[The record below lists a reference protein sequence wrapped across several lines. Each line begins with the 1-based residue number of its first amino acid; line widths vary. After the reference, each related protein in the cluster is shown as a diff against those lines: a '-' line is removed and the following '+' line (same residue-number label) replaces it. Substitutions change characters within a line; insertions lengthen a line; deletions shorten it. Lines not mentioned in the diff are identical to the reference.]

1 MCTLLSIIFYYHWK
15 PLPSFPIAEY
25 CYDVPRI
32 KNNTKVFHVG
42 KDACNTMNQ
51 TSFEIQYF
59 FGLISIQVESNSFKF
74 VNSFA
79 LNTLPNLKEIH
90 IGESSFEGF
99 SRNSGYRFSIFNCT
113 QLSSVSIGKGSF
125 SQYSD
130 VFEIRECP
138 SLERIVLQGFN
149 FQVSRLVLD
158 GISAGN
164 VTI

>member
-1 MCTLLSIIFYYHWK
+1 
-15 PLPSFPIAEY
+15 
-25 CYDVPRI
+25 
-32 KNNTKVFHVG
+32 
-42 KDACNTMNQ
+42 MNQ

-79 LNTLPNLKEIH
+79 LNTLPNLEEIH
-90 IGESSFEGF
+90 IGDNSFEGF
-99 SRNSGYRFSIFNCT
+99 SRENGYRFSIFNCT

-138 SLERIVLQGFN
+138 SLESIVLQGFN
-149 FQVSRLVLD
+149 FQVLY
-158 GISAGN
+158 
-164 VTI
+164 

>member
-15 PLPSFPIAEY
+15 SLPSFPIAEY
-25 CYDVPRI
+25 CSDVPRI
-32 KNNTKVFHVG
+32 KNNIKVFHVG

-59 FGLISIQVESNSFKF
+59 FGLISIQVESNSFRF

-79 LNTLPNLKEIH
+79 LNTLPNLEEIH
-90 IGESSFEGF
+90 IGDSSFEGF
-99 SRNSGYRFSIFNCT
+99 SRKSGYRFSIFNCT

-149 FQVSRLVLD
+149 FQVSRFVLD